1 MKKSKPNP
9 KANRNILW
17 FVYAAVF
24 LFLAMGIYLGY
35 FLVVKSDTVIDNPYN
50 ARATIFEDRVTRG
63 KILADDGTV
72 LARTVTATGSD
83 GTETREYPYGSLFA
97 HVVGYSTVGKTGI
110 ESLANFDL
118 LRSHTNLI
126 EQTADEIMGRKSVG
140 DNVVTTLN
148 VNLQQIASDALGKNR
163 GAVIAIEPD
172 TGKIL
177 CMVSKPSFDPN
188 TVAANWQDLVNGDST
203 EAKMLNRATQGLY
216 PPGSTFKIVTAL
228 EYMRE
233 HPGAYNDYHFD
244 CSGIFSFENNK
255 IQCYHKTA
263 HGSQDF
269 TQAFANS
276 CNGAFAN
283 LGTELDL
290 TSYRNLAEQLL
301 FNRSLPL
308 DIPYSGSTF
317 KMQPDAETWEV
328 LQTSIGQGQ
337 TLMSPMHN
345 LLITAA
351 IANGGILMKPYLMD
365 HVVNAAGEM
374 VKAFTPEAYGNL
386 MTASEAEALGTM
398 MRAVVT
404 EGTGSKLKN
413 DQYTVAGK
421 TGSAEFETGKETHA
435 WFTGYAPAENPQ
447 LAVSV
452 IVEEGGSGGAA
463 AAPIARAVFD
473 NWFSRNK

>member
-1 MKKSKPNP
+1 MKKTKPNP

-24 LFLAMGIYLGY
+24 LFLAMGIYVGY
-35 FLVVKSDTVIDNPYN
+35 FLVVKSDSVIDNPYN
-50 ARATIFEDRVTRG
+50 ARVAIFEDRVIRG
-63 KILADDGTV
+63 RILADDGTV
-72 LARTVTATGSD
+72 LARTVTATDSN

-118 LRSHTNLI
+118 VRSHTNLI
-126 EQTADEIMGRKSVG
+126 EQ
-140 DNVVTTLN
+140 
-148 VNLQQIASDALGKNR
+148 IASDALGKKR

-188 TVAANWQDLVNGDST
+188 KVAENWNELVNGDST
-203 EAKMLNRATQGLY
+203 EAKLLNRATQGLY

-233 HPGAYNDYHFD
+233 HPGTYNDYHFD
-244 CSGIFSFENNK
+244 CSGVFSFENNK
-255 IQCYHKTA
+255 IQCYHKIA

-276 CNGAFAN
+276 CNGAFAHI
-283 LGTELDL
+283 GTKLDL
-290 TSYRNLAEQLL
+290 TGYRNLAEQLL
-301 FNRSLPL
+301 FNRNLPL
-308 DIPYSGSTF
+308 DIPYNKSTF
-317 KMQPDAETWEV
+317 AMRPDAEVWEV

-351 IANGGILMKPYLMD
+351 VANGGILMKPYLMD
-365 HVVNAAGEM
+365 HVENSGGDVIRKFSPSVAGELM
-374 VKAFTPEAYGNL
+374 VSNEADALKNL
-386 MTASEAEALGTM
+386 MVQ
-398 MRAVVT
+398 VVNV
-404 EGTGSKLKN
+404 GTGSALKR
-413 DQYTVAGK
+413 DSYQVAGK
-421 TGSAEFETGKETHA
+421 TGSAEFDKGKETHA
-435 WFTGYAPAENPQ
+435 WFVGFAPADDPKI
-447 LAVSV
+447 AICV
-452 IVEEGGSGGAA
+452 IVEEGGSGGHT
-463 AAPIARAVFD
+463 AAPIAAKLFD
-473 NWFSRNK
+473 AWLQ

>member
-17 FVYAAVF
+17 FVYAAIF
-24 LFLAMGIYLGY
+24 LFLAMGIYVGY

-72 LARTVTATGSD
+72 LAKTVTATDSN
-83 GTETREYPYGSLFA
+83 GTEVREYPYGSLFA
-97 HVVGYSTVGKTGI
+97 HAVGYSTVGKTGI

-126 EQTADEIMGRKSVG
+126 EQTADEIMGRKSIG

-188 TVAANWQDLVNGDST
+188 KVAANWNDLVNGDST
-203 EAKMLNRATQGLY
+203 EARLLNRATQGLY

-233 HPGAYNDYHFD
+233 HPSAYNDYHYD

-255 IQCYHKTA
+255 IQCYHKKA

-283 LGTELDL
+283 LGTELEL

-308 DIPYSGSTF
+308 DIPYNKSTF
-317 KMQPDAETWEV
+317 SMQPDAETWEV
-328 LQTSIGQGQ
+328 LQTGIGQGQ

-351 IANGGILMKPYLMD
+351 VANGGILMKPYLMD
-365 HVVNAAGEM
+365 HVENSGGDVIRKFSPSVAGELM
-374 VKAFTPEAYGNL
+374 VPNEADALKNL
-386 MTASEAEALGTM
+386 MVQ
-398 MRAVVT
+398 VVNV
-404 EGTGSKLKN
+404 GTGSALKR
-413 DQYTVAGK
+413 DSYQVAGK
-421 TGSAEFETGKETHA
+421 TGSAEFDKGKETHA
-435 WFTGYAPAENPQ
+435 WFVGFAPADDPKI
-447 LAVSV
+447 AVCV
-452 IVEEGGSGGAA
+452 IVEEGGSGGHT
-463 AAPIARAVFD
+463 AAPIAAKLFD
-473 NWFSRNK
+473 AWLQ

>member
-1 MKKSKPNP
+1 M
-9 KANRNILW
+9 
-17 FVYAAVF
+17 
-24 LFLAMGIYLGY
+24 
-35 FLVVKSDTVIDNPYN
+35 
-50 ARATIFEDRVTRG
+50 
-63 KILADDGTV
+63 
-72 LARTVTATGSD
+72 
-83 GTETREYPYGSLFA
+83 REYPYGSLFA
-97 HVVGYSTVGKTGI
+97 HAVGYSTVGKTGI

-126 EQTADEIMGRKSVG
+126 EQTADEIMGRKSIG

-148 VNLQQIASDALGKNR
+148 VNLQQIASDAFGKNR

-188 TVAANWQDLVNGDST
+188 KVAANWNDLVNGDST
-203 EAKMLNRATQGLY
+203 EARLLNRATQGLY

-233 HPGAYNDYHFD
+233 HPSAYNDYHYD

-255 IQCYHKTA
+255 IQCYHKKA

-283 LGTELDL
+283 LGTELEL

-308 DIPYSGSTF
+308 DIPYNKSTF
-317 KMQPDAETWEV
+317 SMQPDAEIWEV

-365 HVVNAAGEM
+365 HVENSGGDVIRKFSPSVAGELM
-374 VKAFTPEAYGNL
+374 VPNEADALKNL
-386 MTASEAEALGTM
+386 MVQ
-398 MRAVVT
+398 VVNV
-404 EGTGSKLKN
+404 GTGSALKR
-413 DQYTVAGK
+413 DSYQVAGK
-421 TGSAEFETGKETHA
+421 TGSAEFDKGKETHA
-435 WFTGYAPAENPQ
+435 WFVGFAPADDPKI
-447 LAVSV
+447 AVCV
-452 IVEEGGSGGAA
+452 IVEEGGSGGHT
-463 AAPIARAVFD
+463 AAPIAAKLFD
-473 NWFSRNK
+473 AWLQ

>member
-17 FVYAAVF
+17 FVYAAIF
-24 LFLAMGIYLGY
+24 LFLAMGIYVGY

-50 ARATIFEDRVTRG
+50 ARATIFQDRVTRG

-72 LARTVTATGSD
+72 LAKTVTATDSNGP
-83 GTETREYPYGSLFA
+83 EVREYPYGSLFA
-97 HVVGYSTVGKTGI
+97 HAVGYSTVGKTGI

-126 EQTADEIMGRKSVG
+126 EQTADEIMGRKSIG

-148 VNLQQIASDALGKNR
+148 VNLQQIASDAFGKNR

-188 TVAANWQDLVNGDST
+188 KVAANWNDLVNGDST
-203 EAKMLNRATQGLY
+203 EARLLNRATQGLY

-233 HPGAYNDYHFD
+233 HPSAYNDYHYD

-255 IQCYHKTA
+255 IQCYHKKA

-283 LGTELDL
+283 LGTELEL

-308 DIPYSGSTF
+308 DIPYNKSTF
-317 KMQPDAETWEV
+317 SMQPDAEIWEV

-351 IANGGILMKPYLMD
+351 IANGGI
-365 HVVNAAGEM
+365 
-374 VKAFTPEAYGNL
+374 
-386 MTASEAEALGTM
+386 
-398 MRAVVT
+398 
-404 EGTGSKLKN
+404 
-413 DQYTVAGK
+413 
-421 TGSAEFETGKETHA
+421 
-435 WFTGYAPAENPQ
+435 
-447 LAVSV
+447 
-452 IVEEGGSGGAA
+452 
-463 AAPIARAVFD
+463 
-473 NWFSRNK
+473 

>member
-1 MKKSKPNP
+1 M
-9 KANRNILW
+9 
-17 FVYAAVF
+17 
-24 LFLAMGIYLGY
+24 
-35 FLVVKSDTVIDNPYN
+35 
-50 ARATIFEDRVTRG
+50 
-63 KILADDGTV
+63 
-72 LARTVTATGSD
+72 
-83 GTETREYPYGSLFA
+83 
-97 HVVGYSTVGKTGI
+97 
-110 ESLANFDL
+110 
-118 LRSHTNLI
+118 
-126 EQTADEIMGRKSVG
+126 
-140 DNVVTTLN
+140 
-148 VNLQQIASDALGKNR
+148 NLQQIASDALGKNR

-233 HPGAYNDYHFD
+233 HPGTYNDYHFD

-308 DIPYSGSTF
+308 DIPYSRSTF

-365 HVVNAAGEM
+365 HVENSGGDVIRKFSPSVAGELM
-374 VKAFTPEAYGNL
+374 VPNEADALKNL
-386 MTASEAEALGTM
+386 MVQ
-398 MRAVVT
+398 VVNV
-404 EGTGSKLKN
+404 GTGSALKR
-413 DQYTVAGK
+413 DSYQVAGK
-421 TGSAEFETGKETHA
+421 TGSAEVDKAKETHA
-435 WFTGYAPAENPQ
+435 WFVGFAPADDPKI
-447 LAVSV
+447 AVCV
-452 IVEEGGSGGAA
+452 IVEEGGSGGHTAS
-463 AAPIARAVFD
+463 PIAAKLFD
-473 NWFSRNK
+473 AWLQ

>member
-308 DIPYSGSTF
+308 DIPYSRSTF

-365 HVVNAAGEM
+365 HVENSGGDVIRKFSPSVAGELM
-374 VKAFTPEAYGNL
+374 VPNEADALKNL
-386 MTASEAEALGTM
+386 MVQ
-398 MRAVVT
+398 VVNV
-404 EGTGSKLKN
+404 GTGSALKR
-413 DQYTVAGK
+413 DSCQVAGK
-421 TGSAEFETGKETHA
+421 TGSAEVDKAKETHA
-435 WFTGYAPAENPQ
+435 WFVGFAPADDPKI
-447 LAVSV
+447 AVCV
-452 IVEEGGSGGAA
+452 IVEEGGSGGHT
-463 AAPIARAVFD
+463 AAPIAAKLFD
-473 NWFSRNK
+473 AWLQ

>member
-1 MKKSKPNP
+1 
-9 KANRNILW
+9 
-17 FVYAAVF
+17 
-24 LFLAMGIYLGY
+24 
-35 FLVVKSDTVIDNPYN
+35 
-50 ARATIFEDRVTRG
+50 
-63 KILADDGTV
+63 
-72 LARTVTATGSD
+72 
-83 GTETREYPYGSLFA
+83 
-97 HVVGYSTVGKTGI
+97 
-110 ESLANFDL
+110 
-118 LRSHTNLI
+118 
-126 EQTADEIMGRKSVG
+126 
-140 DNVVTTLN
+140 
-148 VNLQQIASDALGKNR
+148 
-163 GAVIAIEPD
+163 
-172 TGKIL
+172 
-177 CMVSKPSFDPN
+177 MVSKPSFDPN

-203 EAKMLNRATQGLY
+203 EAKMLNRVTQGLY

-233 HPGAYNDYHFD
+233 HPGTYNDYHFD

-308 DIPYSGSTF
+308 DIPYSRSTF

-365 HVVNAAGEM
+365 HVENSGGDVIRKFSPSVAGELM
-374 VKAFTPEAYGNL
+374 VPNEADALKNL
-386 MTASEAEALGTM
+386 MVQ
-398 MRAVVT
+398 VVNV
-404 EGTGSKLKN
+404 GTGSALKR
-413 DQYTVAGK
+413 DSYQVAGK
-421 TGSAEFETGKETHA
+421 TGSAEVDKAKETHA
-435 WFTGYAPAENPQ
+435 WFVGFAPADDPKI
-447 LAVSV
+447 AVCV
-452 IVEEGGSGGAA
+452 IVEEGGSGGHT
-463 AAPIARAVFD
+463 AAPIAAKLFD
-473 NWFSRNK
+473 AWLQ